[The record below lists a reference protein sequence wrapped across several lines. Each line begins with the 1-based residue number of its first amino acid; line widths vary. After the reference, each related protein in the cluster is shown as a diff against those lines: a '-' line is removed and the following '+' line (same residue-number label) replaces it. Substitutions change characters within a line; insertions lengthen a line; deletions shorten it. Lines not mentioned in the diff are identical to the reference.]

1 MKLEYFA
8 DTDSLSITFRDH
20 PSVDSKE
27 LSAGVVIDYDADGRV
42 VGIDIDNASH
52 KVDLTHVVLN
62 RLPGTVE
69 QEATQPAALLLPRL
83 GRLQRSGLGQLPPG
97 SAARHR
103 AGLRC
108 IRRATARPSESQ
120 NDGFHL
126 NIGPIRQTKTDS
138 SGSGSQA

>member
-8 DTDSLSITFRDH
+8 DTDSLSITFRDQ
-20 PSVDSKE
+20 PSVDSQE

-52 KVDLTHVVLN
+52 KVDLTRVVLN

-83 GRLQRSGLGQLPPG
+83 GRLQRSGLDRLPP
-97 SAARHR
+97 
-103 AGLRC
+103 
-108 IRRATARPSESQ
+108 
-120 NDGFHL
+120 
-126 NIGPIRQTKTDS
+126 
-138 SGSGSQA
+138 

>member
-8 DTDSLSITFRDH
+8 DTDSLSITFRDQ

-27 LSAGVVIDYDADGRV
+27 LSAGVVIDYDAAGRV

-52 KVDLTHVVLN
+52 KVDLTRVVLN

-69 QEATQPAALLLPRL
+69 QEVTQPAALLLPRL
-83 GRLQRSGLGQLPPG
+83 GRLQRSGLDQLPPG

-138 SGSGSQA
+138 SGSGSEA